1 MFLSNVE
8 GEIETISSDYLNI
21 LPSIEE
27 ELENLKISE
36 SLWIIHVPPFGGKLD
51 LSHNGPNIGSGAVR
65 NIIEKIQPIITLHGH
80 VHESPIYQVIG

>member
-27 ELENLKISE
+27 ELENLKDI
-36 SLWIIHVPPFGGKLD
+36 
-51 LSHNGPNIGSGAVR
+51 
-65 NIIEKIQPIITLHGH
+65 
-80 VHESPIYQVIG
+80 